1 MCGIVG
7 YIGKK
12 KAAPILVD
20 GLKRLE
26 YRGYDSAGIAV
37 LESDKNIR
45 TIKKKGRI
53 KDLEEHISLDYPEGS
68 EGIAHTRWATHGSPS
83 DENAHPHWGQN
94 QKILVVH
101 NGIIEN
107 YIDLKESL
115 EKNGH
120 TFYSETDTEVLAH
133 LIEQEL
139 ENEDSFFE
147 GVRKALL
154 KVQGAYGIAV
164 MSEDHP
170 GELIAAKNGSPMII
184 GIGENE
190 HYVASD
196 VSALLPYT
204 RRVVYA
210 QDGEIIR
217 LTSETFEVR
226 SIISKEEKEGKVEDV
241 EWDSDMADKRGYDH
255 YMLKEI
261 FEQPQ
266 AIRNAIA
273 GRVIPEEGLTHL
285 GGLNYSDEELRNV
298 KRIMFAA
305 MGTAYYA
312 ACVGKN
318 IIEELTG
325 IPVDVEN
332 ASELRYKKTIL
343 DPDTMVFMVSQS
355 GETAD
360 TIAVMKE
367 IQRKGHKVLGI
378 SNVVGSTIA
387 RDTDGGIFIHAG
399 PEIGVASTKAF
410 TNQIVAMVLLAVKMG
425 RHRDMSHE
433 QGKEVVEALVKIPA
447 QVEEIL
453 ENNDKIKAVAKKY
466 LKAKDF
472 MYLGRKFNFPIA
484 LEGALK
490 LKEISYIHAEGYP
503 SGELK
508 HGPIALIDEK
518 FPSLFIAPE
527 DSVYEKTINNIQQV
541 IARKGKVVAIVSK
554 GDAKVVEMVDDSIE
568 IPRTIEVLTPLLANV
583 PLQVFAYHLAVL
595 NGKDVDKPRNLAKS
609 VTVE

>member
-7 YIGKK
+7 YIGQK
-12 KAAPILVD
+12 KAAPILID

-26 YRGYDSAGIAV
+26 YRGYDSAGLAV
-37 LESDKNIR
+37 LEKDGLAR
-45 TIKKKGRI
+45 HRKKGRI
-53 KDLEEHISLDYPEGS
+53 KELEEHISLDYPEGS

-83 DENAHPHWGQN
+83 DENAHPHASGDE
-94 QKILVVH
+94 KILVVH

-107 YIDLKESL
+107 YISLKKKL
-115 EKNGH
+115 EEGGH
-120 TFYSETDTEVLAH
+120 TFHSETDTEVLAH
-133 LIEQEL
+133 LIEE
-139 ENEDSFFE
+139 EMKETDSFFE
-147 GVRKALL
+147 AVRKALL

-170 GELIAAKNGSPMII
+170 GEIIAAKNGSPMII
-184 GIGENE
+184 GIGDNE

-210 QDGEIIR
+210 QDGEIIK
-217 LTSETFEVR
+217 LTSDSFEVR
-226 SIISKEEKEGKVEDV
+226 SIKSKEEKERKIEDV
-241 EWDSDMADKRGYDH
+241 EWDSDMADKSGYDH

-261 FEQPQ
+261 FEQPM

-285 GGLNYSDEELRNV
+285 GGLNYTDEELRNV

-332 ASELRYKKTIL
+332 ASELRYRRTIL
-343 DPDTMVFMVSQS
+343 EKDTMVFMVSQS

-410 TNQIVAMVLLAVKMG
+410 VNQIVAMTLLAVKMG
-425 RHRDMSHE
+425 RHRDMSVE
-433 QGKEVVEALVKIPA
+433 KGTEIVEALIKIPT
-447 QVEEIL
+447 QIEEIL
-453 ENNDKIKAVAKKY
+453 EHNDHIKKIAEKY
-466 LKAKDF
+466 KDAENF
-472 MYLGRKFNFPIA
+472 MYLGRKFNFPVA

-518 FPSLFIAPE
+518 FPSFFIAPE
-527 DSVYEKTINNIQQV
+527 DSVYEKTVNNIQQV

-554 GDAKVVEMVDDSIE
+554 GDSVVRDMADDIFE
-568 IPRTIEVLTPLLANV
+568 IPKTTEVLTPLLATI
-583 PLQVFAYHLAVL
+583 PLQLFAYHLAVL

>member
-7 YIGKK
+7 YIGQK
-12 KAAPILVD
+12 KAAPILID

-26 YRGYDSAGIAV
+26 YRGYDSAGLAV
-37 LESDKNIR
+37 LEKDGIAR
-45 TIKKKGRI
+45 HRKKGRI
-53 KDLEEHISLDYPEGS
+53 KELEEHISLDYPEGS

-83 DENAHPHWGQN
+83 DQNAHPHTSGDE
-94 QKILVVH
+94 KILVVH

-107 YIDLKESL
+107 YVSLKKKL
-115 EKNGH
+115 EEGGH
-120 TFYSETDTEVLAH
+120 TFHSETDTEVLAH
-133 LIEQEL
+133 LIEE
-139 ENEDSFFE
+139 EMKETDSFFE
-147 GVRKALL
+147 AVRKALL

-170 GELIAAKNGSPMII
+170 GEIIAAKNGSPMII
-184 GIGENE
+184 GIGDNE

-210 QDGEIIR
+210 QDGEIIK
-217 LTSETFEVR
+217 LTSDSFEVR
-226 SIISKEEKEGKVEDV
+226 SITNKEEQEREIEDV
-241 EWDSDMADKRGYDH
+241 VWDSDMADKSGYDH

-261 FEQPQ
+261 YEQPM

-285 GGLNYSDEELRNV
+285 GGLNYTDEELRNV

-332 ASELRYKKTIL
+332 ASELRYRRTIL
-343 DPDTMVFMVSQS
+343 EKDTMVFMVSQS

-410 TNQIVAMVLLAVKMG
+410 VNQIVAMTLLAVKMG
-425 RHRDMSHE
+425 RHRDMSVE
-433 QGKEVVEALVKIPA
+433 KGTEIVEALVKIPA
-447 QVEEIL
+447 QIEEIL
-453 ENNDKIKAVAKKY
+453 EHNDQIKKIAEKY
-466 LKAKDF
+466 RDAENF
-472 MYLGRKFNFPIA
+472 MYLGRKFNFPVA

-518 FPSLFIAPE
+518 FPSFFIAPE
-527 DSVYEKTINNIQQV
+527 DSVYEKTVNNIQQV
-541 IARKGKVVAIVSK
+541 IARKGKVIAIVSK
-554 GDAKVVEMVDDSIE
+554 GDSVVRDMADDIFE
-568 IPRTIEVLTPLLANV
+568 IPKTTEVLTPLLATI
-583 PLQVFAYHLAVL
+583 PLQLFAYHLAVL